1 MCWLGINNEFL
12 ARMLRVMDGL
22 ELHLKLIMTGKLLEK
37 TLLLEVPYIR
47 IRDSQKL
54 DKQKLNYTVILY

>member
-1 MCWLGINNEFL
+1 
-12 ARMLRVMDGL
+12 MDGL